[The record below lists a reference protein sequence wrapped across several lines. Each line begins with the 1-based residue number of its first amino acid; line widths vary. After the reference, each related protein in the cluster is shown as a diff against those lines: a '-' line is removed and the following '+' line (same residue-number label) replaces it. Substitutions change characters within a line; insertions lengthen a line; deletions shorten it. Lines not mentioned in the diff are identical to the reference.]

1 MAVWIAPSILAA
13 DFAALGE
20 EVDDVMAAGA
30 DAIHFDVMD
39 NHYVPNLTVGPLVL
53 RSLRS
58 RGSRAPVDVHLM
70 VRPVNRLIDDF
81 LAAGADGITIH
92 PDADEDPAGALAA
105 IRAGGA
111 KAGLAVNPDDSP
123 DALAPLLDAVD
134 TVLVMSVRPGF
145 GGQAFMPSALENVHV
160 ARELIDASGRN
171 IRLAIDG
178 GINQDTVGAAAAA
191 GADGFVAG
199 SAVFGVPNKA
209 PRRAEDYRRA
219 IAALRALA
227 AGAANRRG

>member
-92 PDADEDPAGALAA
+92 PDADEDPAGALRRFAP
-105 IRAGGA
+105 
-111 KAGLAVNPDDSP
+111 AVP
-123 DALAPLLDAVD
+123 
-134 TVLVMSVRPGF
+134 RPGWRSIRTIRRTPSRRSL
-145 GGQAFMPSALENVHV
+145 MPWTRCSSCPCARVSVAKRSCLRRWRMSTSHGSSLMPVVETSA
-160 ARELIDASGRN
+160 
-171 IRLAIDG
+171 
-178 GINQDTVGAAAAA
+178 
-191 GADGFVAG
+191 
-199 SAVFGVPNKA
+199 
-209 PRRAEDYRRA
+209 
-219 IAALRALA
+219 
-227 AGAANRRG
+227 